1 MGKRQF
7 QRRHLRAPLFTE
19 FLYEDDGHVLK
30 ARINNISE
38 GGVLLEALPHV
49 PEINLMPLM
58 IEIPNYPIFANYG
71 KDKLLT
77 IKRETIESEI
87 LRVRAKM
94 VRSFEAQSAVDLI
107 FVPKIGC
114 EFVTPSLEFT
124 ESIKFYVST
133 FSKNMIYL
141 LNLFES
147 SSTKHQVDVI
157 RHVADFLGYRKDEK
171 ISLLRQKV
179 LHDYQSLESI

>member
-7 QRRHLRAPLFTE
+7 KRRHLRAPLFTE

-58 IEIPNYPIFANYG
+58 LEVPSYPTFSNYG
-71 KDKLLT
+71 RERLLSVKKES
-77 IKRETIESEI
+77 IDSEI

-114 EFVTPSLEFT
+114 EFVTPSPEFS
-124 ESIKFYVST
+124 EVIKSYVST
-133 FSKNMIYL
+133 FSKNMIFL

-147 SSTKHQVDVI
+147 SSTKHQIDVI
-157 RHVADFLGYRKDEK
+157 RHVADFLGYRRDEK

>member
-30 ARINNISE
+30 AIINNISE